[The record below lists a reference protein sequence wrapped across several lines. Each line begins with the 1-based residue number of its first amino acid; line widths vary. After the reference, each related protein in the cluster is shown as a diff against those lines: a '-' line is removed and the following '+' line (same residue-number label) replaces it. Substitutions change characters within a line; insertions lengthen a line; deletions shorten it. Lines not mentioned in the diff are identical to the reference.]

1 MRRLL
6 VVLALTGLAAVSTAR
21 GAERPLVVHTLEID
35 GVSRRYSLHVPPA
48 LPAGPAP
55 LVLVFHGGG
64 GTGPGTERLTRFTPL
79 ADREGL
85 LVAFPEGLGR
95 NWNDGREFTARA
107 PIATTSTTWAS

>member
-1 MRRLL
+1 
-6 VVLALTGLAAVSTAR
+6 
-21 GAERPLVVHTLEID
+21 
-35 GVSRRYSLHVPPA
+35 
-48 LPAGPAP
+48 
-55 LVLVFHGGG
+55 VLVFHGGG